1 MNEKHVFIVCVICL
15 LLFTLAGCCTGAA
28 VYGNGDGAYQV
39 REHIG
44 ELEGKQAESAVTGER
59 LNGALE
65 NAREKS
71 EELNREIAEG
81 RKHSERLTQSITD
94 GASELE
100 EFADI
105 LQQIRARGGKPD
117 SRKASPN

>member
-1 MNEKHVFIVCVICL
+1 MHGKKFIVCVICL
-15 LLFTLAGCCTGAA
+15 LLFTLVGCCTGAA
-28 VYGNGDGAYQV
+28 IYGNGDGAYQV

-44 ELEGKQAESAVTGER
+44 ELEDKQTESAVTGER

-65 NAREKS
+65 SAREQS

-105 LQQIRARGGKPD
+105 LQQIRERYVRNNSG
-117 SRKASPN
+117 KASPN